1 MARVYKVVKTIGE
14 RHFSAVIGYYN
25 PSLQLE
31 YLVGKPVK
39 PEVGNCF
46 AFESLEHAQSW
57 KRSLS
62 GDFAIFWAEAGSAHP
77 ITTWIPRL
85 IYASTL
91 KEDIRLWWSGM
102 WKKVT
107 GWQTAPAGTVSCN
120 WIMLKEK
127 VA

>member
-14 RHFSAVIGYYN
+14 RHFSAVVGYYDPN
-25 PSLQLE
+25 LQLE

-46 AFESLEHAQSW
+46 AFDDLEHAKSW
-57 KRSLS
+57 YRTLS
-62 GDFAIFWAEAGSAHP
+62 DGEIFLAEAGSAHP

-85 IYASTL
+85 INSSTM
-91 KEDIRLWWSGM
+91 KEDIKLWWSGM

-127 VA
+127 VS